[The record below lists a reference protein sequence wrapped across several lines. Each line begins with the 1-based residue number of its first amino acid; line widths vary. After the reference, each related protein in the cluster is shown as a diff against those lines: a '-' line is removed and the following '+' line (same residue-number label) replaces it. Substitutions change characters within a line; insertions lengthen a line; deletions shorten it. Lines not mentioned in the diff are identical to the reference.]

1 MERIFSLLTER
12 DISLPLYVTGV
23 GYEHYQ
29 DHVTRKDGFPDY
41 HLAFCEQG
49 AGKLLIY
56 NREYFIEEK
65 TAFFF
70 YPNVPHE
77 YYPVAEPWSLRWI
90 IFSGSGAGILLN
102 AAGMNRA
109 QVFRLKSPDEV
120 ILCYK
125 KLHKI
130 LQAKKATS
138 MLEASGILYNFLANI
153 NDMIEQENSESDT
166 QLEKKLNGIT
176 TCIKNNFKSDISL
189 DELAAQA
196 GISSSYLCRI
206 FKKEFGISPFTYILR
221 CRVNAAKEELIN
233 FPDKSVKAISRDT
246 GFNNCSY
253 FGSVFKEYEG
263 CTPGRFR
270 RLYSRPQQES

>member
-12 DISLPLYVTGV
+12 DISLLLYVTGV

-29 DHVTRKDGFPDY
+29 DHVTRKDGFPVY

-49 AGKLLIY
+49 AGKLLICD
-56 NREYFIEEK
+56 REYLIEEK

-70 YPNVPHE
+70 YPDVPHE

-102 AAGMNRA
+102 AAGMNRT

-120 ILCYK
+120 IFCYK
-125 KLHKI
+125 KLYKL
-130 LQAKKATS
+130 LQVKKATS
-138 MLEASGILYNFLANI
+138 MLEASGVLYNFLAGI
-153 NDMIEQENSESDT
+153 NDIIEQENSENDT
-166 QLEKKLNGIT
+166 QLKIKLNAIT
-176 TCIKNNFKSDISL
+176 SCIKNNLKNDISL
-189 DELAAQA
+189 EELAAQA

-233 FPDKSVKAISRDT
+233 YPDKSVKAISLDT
-246 GFNNCSY
+246 GFKNCSY
-253 FGSVFKEYEG
+253 FGSVFREYEG
-263 CTPGRFR
+263 CSPGRFR
-270 RLYSRPQQES
+270 SLYSSP

>member
-1 MERIFSLLTER
+1 MERIFSVLTER
-12 DISLPLYVTGV
+12 DISLPIFVTGV

-29 DHVTRKDGFPDY
+29 DHVTRKEGFPNY

-49 AGKLLIY
+49 VGKLIIC
-56 NREYFIEEK
+56 NREYLIEQK

-90 IFSGSGAGILLN
+90 IFSGSSVHTLLN
-102 AAGMNRA
+102 AAGIGRFEVYMLN
-109 QVFRLKSPDEV
+109 SPEEV
-120 ILCYK
+120 TFCCN

-130 LQAKKATS
+130 LLEKKSTS
-138 MLEASGILYNFLANI
+138 MLEASGVLYNFLANI
-153 NDMIEQENSESDT
+153 NKLIEEVNSEGDT
-166 QLEKKLNGIT
+166 QLIKKLNSIIGF
-176 TCIKNNFKSDISL
+176 IKNNFKKDITL
-189 DELAAQA
+189 EELATHA

-206 FKKEFGISPFTYILR
+206 FKKEYGISPFTYILR

-233 FPDKSVKAISRDT
+233 FPDKSIKAISLDT
-246 GFNNCSY
+246 GFNSCSY

-263 CTPGRFR
+263 YSPNRFR
-270 RLYSRPQQES
+270 ELYFMPQ